1 MSENSI
7 EDKKI
12 AFPEREVEA
21 CIRDALAAQASTQ
34 ETILPAA
41 RNSSRP
47 WQPAIDS
54 LVAVEI
60 MCAVEELLNVELPA
74 AFAPKGGYSST
85 EACVKD
91 LVSQAKAAWHDAI
104 KEPAL
109 HEHE

>member
-1 MSENSI
+1 MSKPSI
-7 EDKKI
+7 MDGKI

-34 ETILPAA
+34 QTILAKA
-41 RNSSRP
+41 KTSRP
-47 WQPAIDS
+47 WEPEIDS

-74 AFAPKGGYSST
+74 SFAPKGGYAST
-85 EACVKD
+85 EACVND
-91 LVSQAKAAWHDAI
+91 LVSQAKVAWHDAV

-109 HEHE
+109 HEHQ